1 MVCIFFVFKISDSS
15 LFFMQQLRSIPP
27 PAQKSHPLFSSN
39 LSLKI
44 EILPGPFFGNLV
56 GYSIPQETGGTHYV
70 SRSFFKKMVNVLLRS
85 HLTFLLYLDILSL
98 MNNNYTFDGLR
109 RVCKQKTEMYTT
121 WQIGW
126 LPVQGTWL
134 SYKSQSVTWG
144 SMWPTGQTSN
154 NYSTN

>member
-1 MVCIFFVFKISDSS
+1 
-15 LFFMQQLRSIPP
+15 
-27 PAQKSHPLFSSN
+27 
-39 LSLKI
+39 
-44 EILPGPFFGNLV
+44 
-56 GYSIPQETGGTHYV
+56 
-70 SRSFFKKMVNVLLRS
+70 
-85 HLTFLLYLDILSL
+85 

-134 SYKSQSVTWG
+134 GLVSQSVTRG

-154 NYSTN
+154 NYPTNSNNKVSFVVAQVWPCHIQIVD